1 MQLKNLFLALP
12 ALVAAAPAAQ
22 PQDLSVQ
29 IVGGSAATAGQFPYI
44 VSILVNG
51 YHDCGG
57 SLLNA
62 NTVITAA
69 HCATHSASTYTVRAG
84 SLTWASG
91 GVTSKVS
98 RVISNPAYSGNNND
112 IAIFKLTTP
121 IPTSSSISY
130 VSLPASGSDPA
141 AGSSST
147 VAGWGL
153 TSSSGSGAPAALR
166 YVTVP
171 IVARS
176 TCQSQ
181 YGASAITANMVCA
194 AEAAGGKDSCQGD
207 SGGPLVTTGTKTLIG
222 VVSFGEGCAL
232 QGWAGVYTRVATQL
246 AFINQNAA

>member
-1 MQLKNLFLALP
+1 MQLKNLFFALP

-22 PQDLSVQ
+22 PQDDFSVQ

-44 VSILVNG
+44 VSIQVSG
-51 YHDCGG
+51 SHYCGG

-69 HCATHSASTYTVRAG
+69 HCATRSASSYTIRAG
-84 SLTWASG
+84 TLTWASG
-91 GVTSKVS
+91 GVTSRVS
-98 RVISNPAYSGNNND
+98 QVIVNPAYSGNNND
-112 IAIFKLTTP
+112 IAIFKLSTS
-121 IPTSSSISY
+121 IPTSSTISY
-130 VSLPASGSDPA
+130 ISLPSAGSDPA

-147 VAGWGL
+147 VAGWGA
-153 TSSSGSGAPAALR
+153 TTQGGSSPAALR

-181 YGASAITANMVCA
+181 YGTSSITSNMVCA

-207 SGGPLVTTGTKTLIG
+207 SGGPLITTGTKTLIG
-222 VVSFGEGCAL
+222 VVSFGNGCAL
-232 QGWAGVYTRVATQL
+232 RGYAGVYTRVATQL
-246 AFINQNAA
+246 SFINQYA